1 VDEALGTPLQGRRV
15 RLERLEPRHVGALHR
30 MATGDEALGRWPLL
44 GQRMTVQEL
53 DDHLWQL
60 ARLNYAIV
68 RQDSGT
74 VVGLVQGIDE
84 DPRSGTIGVGVF
96 LDPRLWRAGWPL
108 EGVMLFANHLLHGRG
123 FRKLYFTVPASVS
136 DRLGRTVDSALVT
149 ECIHR
154 RHLKAGDG
162 YEDLYVL
169 SLHRDRWDAALA
181 NRVLTGRPS
190 GAI

>member
-1 VDEALGTPLQGRRV
+1 VDEVLGTPMRGRRV

-30 MATGDEALGRWPLL
+30 MATSDEGLPRWPLL
-44 GQRMTVQEL
+44 GRRMTVEEL

-60 ARLNYAIV
+60 GRLNYAIV
-68 RQDSGT
+68 RHDTGA

-84 DPRSGTIGVGVF
+84 DPRSGTIGVAIF

-108 EGVMLFANHLLHGRG
+108 EGVLIFANHLLHGRG

-136 DRLGRTVDSALVT
+136 DRLGRTVDPSLVT

-154 RHLKAGDG
+154 RHLKVDDG

-169 SLHRDRWDAALA
+169 ALHRDRWDESLA
-181 NRVLTGRPS
+181 ERVLTGRPAS
-190 GAI
+190 GT